1 MANGLHHL
9 HISRQLRNR
18 ARRHWFDYLM
28 LVIGLLAPL
37 ALLPQVIT
45 LYTLHDASGLAIQTW
60 ELLFAINVLW
70 AVYSVKH
77 KEIPLFFMSSSLAI
91 LDAIMVIGI
100 VAYS

>member
-18 ARRHWFDYLM
+18 ARRHWFDYM
-28 LVIGLLAPL
+28 MIVVGLLAPL

-45 LYTLHDASGLAIQTW
+45 LYTLRDAEGLAIQTW
-60 ELLFAINVLW
+60 ELLFMINVLW

-77 KEIPLFFMSSSLAI
+77 REIPLLIMSSALAL
-91 LDAIMVIGI
+91 LDAVIVCGI
-100 VAYS
+100 VLYS